1 MIFLP
6 RVSLPPKIT
15 VIVRKTGEN
24 EYEIST
30 EPKLD
35 TAVFGTFLVRIKQ
48 CSKNLNVK
56 FSGGKI
62 LLSGENPD
70 FKAIVVCLNEGS
82 PVPVDLKIA

>member
-15 VIVRKTGEN
+15 VIVKKIGES

-35 TAVFGTFLVRIKQ
+35 MAVFGTFLVRVKQ

-56 FSGGKI
+56 FSGGRI
-62 LLSGENPD
+62 VLSGENPN
-70 FKAIVVCLNEGS
+70 FEAIVTCLNEGS
-82 PVPVDLKIA
+82 PIPVELKVT

>member
-6 RVSLPPKIT
+6 RASLPPKIT
-15 VIVRKTGEN
+15 VIARKINEN

-35 TAVFGTFLVRIKQ
+35 AAVFGTFLVRIKQ

-62 LLSGENPD
+62 LLSGGSPD
-70 FKAIVVCLNEGS
+70 LKTIVACLNEGS
-82 PVPVDLKIA
+82 PVPVDLKTV